1 MKKLLFLLSAVFII
15 PALMMASDSES
26 RFSAGTETQEAHI
39 REILE
44 AHNKYRSALGIQP
57 LKWSDRLAADAL
69 GWAEKLASE
78 NAFYH
83 SRGTGQGEN
92 LWKGTSGYF
101 TFTQMVDTWG
111 NEKKF
116 FKNGMFPGVST
127 SGNWSDV
134 GHYTQII
141 WRNTTE
147 VGCGKVSGHG
157 YDFFV
162 CRYSPPGNFMR
173 QKVY

>member
-1 MKKLLFLLSAVFII
+1 MKKIFSSLMTLFIFLLF
-15 PALMMASDSES
+15 MMTPYGSSSFCAD
-26 RFSAGTETQEAHI
+26 TEPGGGAI

-44 AHNKYRSALGIQP
+44 AHNRYRSALNIPP
-57 LKWSDRLAADAL
+57 LKWSDRLAKDAMT
-69 GWAEKLASE
+69 WAGKLASE

-111 NEKKF
+111 NEKKYF
-116 FKNGMFPGVST
+116 RYGAFPQVST

-141 WRNTTE
+141 WRETTE
-147 VGCGKVSGHG
+147 VGCAKASKGG

-173 QKVY
+173 QQVY